1 MTDNVHSSENA
12 TSGVDDHSATSKDC
26 GCKDKDS
33 DNRPCAE
40 DSKKRT
46 GLFTNAKWCN
56 KVHTVGTPLGIAA
69 GQAVWSIRWTMVPMY
84 LLLLVTMTGYSLF
97 FLKNLLQFFFS
108 EGALGFLN
116 HSAEEWLL
124 FILNQ
129 LDITMIGMLTVIICK
144 GGYAIFVQEFG
155 GVPKKLRPRWMSH
168 LDVTMLKVKM
178 SMSLASVSG
187 VHLLKTFVNIAE
199 TGKASW
205 GAIGAEL
212 AIHGM
217 FLISILVFQMNDI
230 FMAFAKRGQPHDEN
244 NHH

>member
-1 MTDNVHSSENA
+1 MGHEMSDKKE
-12 TSGVDDHSATSKDC
+12 DC
-26 GCKDKDS
+26 GCKEPEPCNKRGDKV
-33 DNRPCAE
+33 
-40 DSKKRT
+40 
-46 GLFTNAKWCN
+46 GLFTNVTWCN
-56 KVHTVGTPLGIAA
+56 RVHTVGTPVGVAA
-69 GQAVWSIRWTMVPMY
+69 GEAVWAIRWTMVPMY
-84 LLLLVTMTGYSLF
+84 LLLLVTMSGYSAF

-108 EGALGFLN
+108 DGPFGFLM

-155 GVPKKLRPRWMSH
+155 GVERKLRPRWMSH
-168 LDVTMLKVKM
+168 LDVNMLKVKM

-199 TGKASW
+199 KGHANW
-205 GAIGAEL
+205 GEVGAEL

-217 FLISILVFQMNDI
+217 FLLSVIVFQANDI
-230 FMAFAKRGQPHDEN
+230 FMAFANRGKPQE
-244 NHH
+244 HH